1 MVTAAFIK
9 YYEISA
15 KRIEIHVTFLAKM
28 LLRNPM
34 TRICKKN
41 FLANTFGNKQKTLI
55 YDSYP
60 TAITSLE
67 FLSVTKLFTIALRP
81 DSMTWKKSGTSFYN
95 WFLRAYPECE
105 AMVVPELTKPRYEI
119 KDLQTSGGT
128 SSWHAWAKYVSSL
141 VTSDGPRNKRKTLLT
156 NHFT

>member
-81 DSMTWKKSGTSFYN
+81 DSMT
-95 WFLRAYPECE
+95 
-105 AMVVPELTKPRYEI
+105 
-119 KDLQTSGGT
+119 
-128 SSWHAWAKYVSSL
+128 
-141 VTSDGPRNKRKTLLT
+141 
-156 NHFT
+156 